1 MRKKENKMSKPILYN
16 IVNTLYNS
24 VMDKMP
30 EEVKQRDVAA
40 AFVLG
45 SVGTYGVTR
54 GVQWLSE
61 NVADK
66 IIPDFSTKY
75 LPAIEVASITAIT
88 AAPLLY
94 ALFDPQGAREIISQ
108 HPTYASGMA
117 GVYVGGVAA
126 ALQDLNK
133 QDSNK
138 QDSKKIKVGN
148 VLDNIKEL
156 FK

>member
-66 IIPDFSTKY
+66 IIPDFSKKY
-75 LPAIEVASITAIT
+75 LPAIEKASIALIT
-88 AAPLLY
+88 AAPLIY
-94 ALFDPQGAREIISQ
+94 AIIDPQGARDVISQ

-126 ALQDLNK
+126 ALQDLNAR
-133 QDSNK
+133 
-138 QDSKKIKVGN
+138 SKKSLEEKM
-148 VLDNIKEL
+148 K
-156 FK
+156 K